1 MEKQEFQEKKLYEA
15 ALQDLILII
24 YATFSQENV
33 KRIQDPMKN
42 LNSLLIK

>member
-15 ALQDLILII
+15 ALQDLII